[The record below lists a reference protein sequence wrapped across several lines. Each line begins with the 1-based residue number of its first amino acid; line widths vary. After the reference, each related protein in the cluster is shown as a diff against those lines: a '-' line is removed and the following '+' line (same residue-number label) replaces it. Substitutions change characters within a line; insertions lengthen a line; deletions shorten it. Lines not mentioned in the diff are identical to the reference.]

1 MNPRGSGYRRGQPL
15 VALTVILAGWVGVR
29 AAVLTSDHSI
39 AEAKAVPFAA
49 PAGLP
54 VPEPVPVASAAARHA
69 PLSHASSPTISSPRE
84 GVFGGRVAPVLPAP
98 LPRAKP
104 YVPAPVLGLPAPI
117 PVTPAETTEPAAPTA
132 RIAAGHQLLYL
143 AALAQLPMPVLL
155 QRAGTP
161 ETAPKSAPPRA
172 ARWSGDAWLL
182 LRDGSK
188 GFTLPSGIPS
198 AAYGA
203 SQAGAVLRYR
213 LAPSS
218 PRRPELY
225 LRATTA
231 LHRPRGEEL
240 AAGFALRPLPGMP
253 VAALVEGRATR
264 TVSGTVVRPAAA
276 LVTELPPAALPLGLR
291 GEAYAQA
298 GYVGGRDATAF
309 ADGQGRIEKRIISA
323 GGWQLRAGAGA
334 WGGLQKGARRIDV
347 GPTATLDLP
356 LGSAGGRLAADW
368 RFRIGGNAAP
378 SSGPAITL
386 SAGF

>member
-1 MNPRGSGYRRGQPL
+1 MSPRGSGYRRGQPL
-15 VALTVILAGWVGVR
+15 VALTLILAGWVGLR
-29 AAVLTSDHSI
+29 AAVLNNEHAF
-39 AEAKAVPFAA
+39 AEAKAVPQGTPAANSKTTALPRPQARNPVAA
-49 PAGLP
+49 PAP
-54 VPEPVPVASAAARHA
+54 RDSA
-69 PLSHASSPTISSPRE
+69 
-84 GVFGGRVAPVLPAP
+84 FGGRLAPVLPAP
-98 LPRAKP
+98 LPRTESAP
-104 YVPAPVLGLPAPI
+104 FAPVLGLPAP
-117 PVTPAETTEPAAPTA
+117 VVGTAVADQAAPAPPPSTA

-143 AALAQLPMPVLL
+143 AALAQLPMPALPQL
-155 QRAGTP
+155 AGGLAP
-161 ETAPKSAPPRA
+161 APKNESRRT

-188 GFTLPSGIPS
+188 GFTLPAGPVPS

-213 LAPSS
+213 LDPVSA
-218 PRRPELY
+218 RRPELY
-225 LRATTA
+225 VRATTA

-240 AAGFALRPLPGMP
+240 AAGFAIRPLAGVP

-264 TVSGTVVRPAAA
+264 IVSGTVVRPAAA
-276 LVTELPPAALPLGLR
+276 LVTELPPADLPLGLH

-298 GYVGGRDATAF
+298 GYVGGRYATGF
-309 ADGQGRIEKRIISA
+309 ADGQGRIEKRIVSA
-323 GGWQLRAGAGA
+323 SGWQLRAGAGA
-334 WGGLQKGARRIDV
+334 WGGVQKGARRIDV

-356 LGSAGGRLAADW
+356 LGSASGRLAADW

>member
-15 VALTVILAGWVGVR
+15 VALTLILAGWVGLR
-29 AAVLTSDHSI
+29 AAVLNNEQAF
-39 AEAKAVPFAA
+39 AEAKAVPQGTPAASPKATALPGPQARNSVAA
-49 PAGLP
+49 PAP
-54 VPEPVPVASAAARHA
+54 RDSA
-69 PLSHASSPTISSPRE
+69 
-84 GVFGGRVAPVLPAP
+84 FGGRLAPVLPAP
-98 LPRAKP
+98 FPRTES
-104 YVPAPVLGLPAPI
+104 VPLAPVLGLPAP
-117 PVTPAETTEPAAPTA
+117 VVGTAGVDNTAPAPAPSTA
-132 RIAAGHQLLYL
+132 RIAAGHQLLFL
-143 AALAQLPMPVLL
+143 AALAQLPMPALPQL
-155 QRAGTP
+155 AGGSKP
-161 ETAPKSAPPRA
+161 AAKIDPPRV

-188 GFTLPSGIPS
+188 GFTLPAGPVPS

-213 LAPSS
+213 LNPASA
-218 PRRPELY
+218 RRPELY
-225 LRATTA
+225 VRATTA
-231 LHRPRGEEL
+231 LNRPRGEEL
-240 AAGFALRPLPGMP
+240 AAGFAIRPLAGVP

-276 LVTELPPAALPLGLR
+276 LVTELPPADLPLGLR

-298 GYVGGRDATAF
+298 GYVGGRYATGF
-309 ADGQGRIEKRIISA
+309 ADGQGRIEKRIVSA

-334 WGGLQKGARRIDV
+334 WGGVQKGARRIDV
-347 GPTATLDLP
+347 GPTATLDVP
-356 LGSAGGRLAADW
+356 IGSASGRLAADW